1 MEFRIAIF
9 LQLIFLGLA
18 TLESHAADYG
28 LLLDDQDDCIC
39 TCEPVTAEICKME
52 YKRTTFPNKVN
63 GFNTQT
69 DALKEFSSFPIESPT
84 LQICS
89 SMLKPFL
96 CSYYFP
102 PCVTTFNCGAVGP
115 CNTLCE
121 QVRGSCEPLLL
132 KHNHTWPDHLDCT
145 KFPTST
151 SADPHCIP
159 GTPPTDITLKPAC
172 EKVKQPIC
180 SSLHPDYMTQ
190 FPNKHLITQ
199 DEADIQFNT
208 FVPALSSNCS
218 SMLRVLLCTS
228 HYPIC
233 TDGSIRI
240 YPCKHIC
247 EQVQQSCEPAL
258 LQHNVSFVWPE
269 FLNCNNFPSKNESV
283 CADSMFA
290 APSTPTP
297 SAPTNSS
304 TTSNLTSPSTSSP
317 NTSTP
322 STSTPSK
329 STPSK
334 STIKPPTAS
343 AQDTCEPILPEV
355 LEICGG
361 IHPNYGMT
369 HFPYGGF
376 KCQRQAIET
385 LKNTTEFLQ
394 YLELMD
400 RNCAPELKPFLCL
413 HFFPMCSPTQ
423 PIKIIKPCRSVCR
436 KATNGCSSCADKWPF
451 DCNDYKVK
459 GNCLSLNDLKHYI
472 RRFSAKESKC

>member
-1 MEFRIAIF
+1 MEFRKAIF
-9 LQLIFLGLA
+9 LQLIFLGA
-18 TLESHAADYG
+18 AIFKSFAADYG
-28 LLLDDQDDCIC
+28 ALLDSDDDCIC
-39 TCEPVTAEICKME
+39 TCEPVTAEICKTE

-63 GFNTQT
+63 RFNTQT
-69 DALKEFSSFPIESPT
+69 EALKEFNLFPADSPT
-84 LQICS
+84 LEICS
-89 SMLKPFL
+89 SMLIPFL

-102 PCVTTFNCGAVGP
+102 PCVKTFNCEGVGP
-115 CNTLCE
+115 CESLCE

-132 KHNHTWPDHLDCT
+132 KHNYTWPDHLDCT
-145 KFPTST
+145 KFPAST
-151 SADPHCIP
+151 SADPYCIP

-180 SSLHPDYMTQ
+180 ASLHSDYMTQ
-190 FPNKHLITQ
+190 FPNKDLITQ

-208 FVPALSSNCS
+208 FAPALSSNCS
-218 SMLRVLLCTS
+218 SMLKVLLCTS

-240 YPCKHIC
+240 YPCKHMC

-258 LQHNVSFVWPE
+258 LQHNVSWPE
-269 FLNCNNFPSKNESV
+269 FLQCSNFPNKNETA

-297 SAPTNSS
+297 STPTRSS
-304 TTSNLTSPSTSSP
+304 TTSNITT
-317 NTSTP
+317 TP

-329 STPSK
+329 SAPKYPTTP
-334 STIKPPTAS
+334 PVPAR
-343 AQDTCEPILPEV
+343 DTCEPMLPEV

-385 LKNTTEFLQ
+385 LKNSTEFLR
-394 YLELMD
+394 YLELID
-400 RNCAPELKPFLCL
+400 QNCAAELKPFLCL
-413 HFFPMCSPTQ
+413 HYFPMCSPTQ
-423 PIKIIKPCRSVCR
+423 PIKIIKPCRNICR
-436 KATNGCSSCADKWPF
+436 KATNGCSSCVNKWPF
-451 DCNDYKVK
+451 DCDDYKVK
-459 GNCLSLNDLKHYI
+459 GSCLNLNDLKHYI